1 MRALYHDCAVALAY
15 PHVCVHWHGY
25 VGAAVCPPICAAV
38 QDLADHPTVEYIAK
52 LESYVQLYKGMYVDE
67 REKAKGLKLAL
78 EAQKRLVQK
87 HAAATV
93 GGRCK

>member
-1 MRALYHDCAVALAY
+1 MAET
-15 PHVCVHWHGY
+15 
-25 VGAAVCPPICAAV
+25 AAV

-67 REKAKGLKLAL
+67 REKAKGLRLAL
-78 EAQKRLVQK
+78 EAQKRLAQK
-87 HAAATV
+87 QHVVSTA